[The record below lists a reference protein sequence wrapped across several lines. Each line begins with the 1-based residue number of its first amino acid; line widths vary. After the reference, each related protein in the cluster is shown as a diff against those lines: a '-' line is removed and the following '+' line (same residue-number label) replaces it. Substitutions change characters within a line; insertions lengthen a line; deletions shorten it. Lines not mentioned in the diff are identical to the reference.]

1 MNPNYQRMKSNKKKT
16 IISGRTCQHESVV
29 LPTSP
34 GRSFQGRRGRE
45 HAKEH
50 QPRRDLRGPQL
61 QHHTR
66 RSLRSLHGK
75 VALAI
80 FSQGP
85 M

>member
-1 MNPNYQRMKSNKKKT
+1 MNPNYQRMKSNKNNF
-16 IISGRTCQHESVV
+16 SGRTCQHESVV

-50 QPRRDLRGPQL
+50 QPRRDLRGSQL

-80 FSQGP
+80 SS
-85 M
+85 